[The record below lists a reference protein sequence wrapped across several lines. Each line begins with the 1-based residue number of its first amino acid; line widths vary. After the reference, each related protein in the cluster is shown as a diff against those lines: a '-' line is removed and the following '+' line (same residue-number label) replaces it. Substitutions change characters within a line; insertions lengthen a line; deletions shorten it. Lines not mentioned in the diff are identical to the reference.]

1 MNKKNKTPYRELY
14 KEMEKS
20 GELYEVFSDMTGIW
34 TEDKKN
40 FIEQQEALESL
51 GNTKEV
57 YE

>member
-1 MNKKNKTPYRELY
+1 MKFKELY
-14 KEMEKS
+14 LDMEKS

-34 TEDKKN
+34 VEDKKS
-40 FIEQQEALESL
+40 FIEQQKALESL